1 MSDEVFL
8 PCWISQVFIYC
19 LTYYS
24 MEMPRQCLFCLM
36 DTGVQLHQIRSV
48 IKLPLE
54 LERGAQRHTTSA
66 DSVNECISHVQLLM
80 EGKVSTQD

>member
-1 MSDEVFL
+1 M
-8 PCWISQVFIYC
+8 
-19 LTYYS
+19 
-24 MEMPRQCLFCLM
+24 
-36 DTGVQLHQIRSV
+36 QLHQIRSV